1 MFRKTKDRPRVHIT
15 SKGARY
21 VDANALF
28 RRPRV
33 VEILEKMKEFEKKSN
48 ATHETS
54 EVSQT
59 TTN

>member
-1 MFRKTKDRPRVHIT
+1 MFRKTKDRPRIQIT
-15 SKGARY
+15 SKGAKS
-21 VDANALF
+21 VDPNALF

-48 ATHETS
+48 AAHNSS
-54 EVSQT
+54 EVSQS